1 MTHIISVNMEFT
13 VFMMSNN
20 DQTIVDEHQKNEM
33 IKRQRHTA
41 TYVSLSHVVKSLIIL
56 FEFEWCFS

>member
-1 MTHIISVNMEFT
+1 MEFT

-20 DQTIVDEHQKNEM
+20 DQTIVDEHQKNE
-33 IKRQRHTA
+33 ISKRQQHTA